1 MTRLP
6 PCTLAWLLFV
16 PALLPAQEDP
26 AAAPARAEQQ
36 DSTWK
41 SLFDGTKLEGW
52 EAPKGFFYERQGKLA
67 LEDGALILPMGQPAS
82 GVRWTGQFPRTNYEV
97 ELEGKRVDGYDFF
110 CGLSFPVGDGA
121 LTLILGGWGGTVVGL
136 SSIDGY
142 RAIDNETCNSVEF
155 KNDRWYRIR
164 VRVTDQEVI
173 AWVDDKVVCEI
184 KTTGR
189 RLSVTDEM
197 APCLPLGIA
206 TWNTT
211 GALRGI
217 RYRQWSA
224 EAEPQ
229 QP

>member
-1 MTRLP
+1 
-6 PCTLAWLLFV
+6 
-16 PALLPAQEDP
+16 
-26 AAAPARAEQQ
+26 
-36 DSTWK
+36 
-41 SLFDGTKLEGW
+41 
-52 EAPKGFFYERQGKLA
+52 LA

-82 GVRWTGQFPRTNYEV
+82 GARWTGQFPRTNYEV

-224 EAEPQ
+224 EAESQ